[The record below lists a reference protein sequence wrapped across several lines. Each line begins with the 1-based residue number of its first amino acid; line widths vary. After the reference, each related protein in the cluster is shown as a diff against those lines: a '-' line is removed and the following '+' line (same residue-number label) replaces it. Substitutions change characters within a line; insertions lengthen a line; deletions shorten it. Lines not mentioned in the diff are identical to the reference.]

1 MKKSNVSS
9 NADIEV
15 NGVAFVRKD
24 SLPKESKVNKVKS
37 CLKHPYTIGKQWI
50 IETATKYYVGDVV
63 AVTDTEIVL
72 EQAAWLADT
81 GRFNEFMKT
90 GVPSEL
96 EPCGVVIVSRGAI
109 VASLPS
115 PMVKIEVK

>member
-1 MKKSNVSS
+1 MEN
-9 NADIEV
+9 NPNEV
-15 NGVAFVRKD
+15 ELNGKVYVLKE
-24 SLPKESKVNKVKS
+24 SLPKQSKTANVKTIQ
-37 CLKHPYTIGKQWI
+37 KHPYTIGKQWI

-63 AVTDTEIVL
+63 AVTDTEIIL
-72 EQAAWLADT
+72 SQAAWLADT

-90 GVPSEL
+90 GVPLEL
-96 EPCGVVIVSRGAI
+96 EPCGAVVVSRGAI